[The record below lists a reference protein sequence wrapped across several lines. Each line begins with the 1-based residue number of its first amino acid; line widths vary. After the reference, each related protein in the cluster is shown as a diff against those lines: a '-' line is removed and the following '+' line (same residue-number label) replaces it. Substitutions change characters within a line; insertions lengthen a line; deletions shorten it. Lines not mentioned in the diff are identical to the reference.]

1 MFTKKRD
8 VFLMTK
14 KTANR
19 IKMLI
24 MVNLPSTW
32 LTTVEISYDSFYR
45 KYPIDDLR
53 EKEAFQRGGAILT
66 RISQKIRGDRMWS
79 NILSPLFTLYLHS
92 MTGLLSGFF
101 ESEPL
106 ILGTSSIS
114 STKIKIGI
122 PRIKPQMPRKCSE
135 STRTRNV

>member
-1 MFTKKRD
+1 
-8 VFLMTK
+8 
-14 KTANR
+14 
-19 IKMLI
+19 MLI

-45 KYPIDDLR
+45 KYPIGDLR